1 MTARFRSV
9 AACRLPGDAGLRSRQ
24 DQDNAPAH
32 LPMTRADLSTS
43 SPPAWLGWVGAGLTA
58 MLAVLFLVLVQ
69 QLRAQNEQI
78 QKLETRAKAL
88 ENARALERTS
98 ALEEQV
104 QSSVSRLQSLES
116 LRGEVQRLAGQ
127 QQRLQTEIDQLQRGT
142 PGLLPPLPPATAP
155 APTTPPRP
163 GSAGN
168 G

>member
-69 QLRAQNEQI
+69 QLRAQNVA
-78 QKLETRAKAL
+78 LVVAPETA
-88 ENARALERTS
+88 
-98 ALEEQV
+98 V
-104 QSSVSRLQSLES
+104 
-116 LRGEVQRLAGQ
+116 
-127 QQRLQTEIDQLQRGT
+127 
-142 PGLLPPLPPATAP
+142 PLLPFQLKDSAPGYWETLVEHFKAPGRSPPP
-155 APTTPPRP
+155 HPSPV
-163 GSAGN
+163 
-168 G
+168 